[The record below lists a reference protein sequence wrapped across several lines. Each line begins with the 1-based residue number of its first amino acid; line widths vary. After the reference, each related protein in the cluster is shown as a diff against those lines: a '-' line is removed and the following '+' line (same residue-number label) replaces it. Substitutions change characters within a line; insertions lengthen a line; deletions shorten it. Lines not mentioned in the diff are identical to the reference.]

1 VAKAAVIFACTACGN
16 ETPKWMGRCPGC
28 GEWNTLNE
36 EPIVGAAADG
46 VARRHGRI
54 TGRAR
59 VRPQKPVPLGEVEAL
74 EVERVETGSGELD
87 RVLGGGLVPGSIVLI
102 GGSPGIGKSTLM
114 SAALGRVQSSGRR
127 ALYVSGE
134 ESAAQIRLRAER
146 LGPEALAV
154 PVLGET
160 SLETVLASLEVER
173 PDVCVIDS
181 VQTLRCEAL
190 TGAAGSVGQVREVAA
205 RLERFA
211 RERGS
216 AVILVGHVTK
226 DGTLAGP
233 RVLEHAVDC
242 VLQFEGEPQ
251 RTYRTLRALKN
262 RFGSTNEIGV
272 FEMRS
277 GGLTEV
283 ADPSERFVREAEAVP
298 GSCLLCSMEGSRPL
312 LVEVQALVAPS
323 EVVPPRRVA
332 NGVDRN
338 RLSLVLAVLGR
349 HGGPSL
355 GSADVF
361 VSVVGGVRIEEPG
374 ADLAIA
380 LAIASAATGSPVSSA
395 TLPTGCFG
403 EIGLTGELRYVAHP
417 ERRLEE
423 AARFGLERV
432 LLPAR
437 GLGEGSPQVP
447 IAASA
452 ATLKAALE
460 MALGGE
466 LSRRRAA

>member
-1 VAKAAVIFACTACGN
+1 
-16 ETPKWMGRCPGC
+16 
-28 GEWNTLNE
+28 
-36 EPIVGAAADG
+36 
-46 VARRHGRI
+46 
-54 TGRAR
+54 
-59 VRPQKPVPLGEVEAL
+59 
-74 EVERVETGSGELD
+74 
-87 RVLGGGLVPGSIVLI
+87 
-102 GGSPGIGKSTLM
+102 
-114 SAALGRVQSSGRR
+114 
-127 ALYVSGE
+127 
-134 ESAAQIRLRAER
+134 
-146 LGPEALAV
+146 
-154 PVLGET
+154 
-160 SLETVLASLEVER
+160 
-173 PDVCVIDS
+173 
-181 VQTLRCEAL
+181 
-190 TGAAGSVGQVREVAA
+190 
-205 RLERFA
+205 
-211 RERGS
+211 
-216 AVILVGHVTK
+216 
-226 DGTLAGP
+226 
-233 RVLEHAVDC
+233 
-242 VLQFEGEPQ
+242 
-251 RTYRTLRALKN
+251 
-262 RFGSTNEIGV
+262 
-272 FEMRS
+272 
-277 GGLTEV
+277 
-283 ADPSERFVREAEAVP
+283 
-298 GSCLLCSMEGSRPL
+298 
-312 LVEVQALVAPS
+312 
-323 EVVPPRRVA
+323 VA

-432 LLPAR
+432 LLPTR

-447 IAASA
+447 IAAPA